1 MMATMIFVISILTM
15 LQFFVSYSRSLI
27 AESRG
32 HELSEQAREIC
43 GLTAKTAAG
52 DQFRRLSELIALCP
66 ESGGNGNNKL
76 MVVSA
81 YFHLLGL
88 LRRLSEWTIPSA
100 TAWIEA
106 ERSGCAYVAA
116 VVLDRRIAYNR
127 MIVAQQ
133 ASHSI

>member
-1 MMATMIFVISILTM
+1 MIAGMIFVISILTL

-27 AESRG
+27 AESRD
-32 HELSEQAREIC
+32 HELSEHAREIC
-43 GLTAKTAAG
+43 GVTARTVAG

-66 ESGGNGNNKL
+66 ESGGDGNKL
-76 MVVSA
+76 IVVSA

-88 LRRLSEWTIPSA
+88 VRRLSEWTIPSA

-106 ERSGCAYVAA
+106 ERGGCAYAAA

-127 MIVAQQ
+127 MIMARQ
-133 ASHSI
+133 ASHLI

>member
-1 MMATMIFVISILTM
+1 MMAGMIFVISILTL

-43 GLTAKTAAG
+43 GLTARTAAG
-52 DQFRRLSELIALCP
+52 DQFRRLSELITLCP
-66 ESGGNGNNKL
+66 ESGGNGNKL

-88 LRRLSEWTIPSA
+88 LRRLSEWTIPSV

-106 ERSGCAYVAA
+106 ERGGCAYVAA

-127 MIVAQQ
+127 MIVARQ

>member
-1 MMATMIFVISILTM
+1 MMATMIFVISILTL

-32 HELSEQAREIC
+32 HELSEEAREIC
-43 GLTAKTAAG
+43 GLTARTVAG

-66 ESGGNGNNKL
+66 ESGGNGNKL
-76 MVVSA
+76 LVVSA

-88 LRRLSEWTIPSA
+88 LRRVSEWTIPSA

>member
-1 MMATMIFVISILTM
+1 MMAGMIFVISILTL

-32 HELSEQAREIC
+32 HELSEEACEIC
-43 GLTAKTAAG
+43 GLTARTAAG

-66 ESGGNGNNKL
+66 ESGGNGNKL

-81 YFHLLGL
+81 YFHLLGF
-88 LRRLSEWTIPSA
+88 LRPLSEWTIPSA

-106 ERSGCAYVAA
+106 ERGGCAYLAA

-127 MIVAQQ
+127 MIVARQ

>member
-1 MMATMIFVISILTM
+1 MMAAMIFVISILTL

-43 GLTAKTAAG
+43 GLTARTVAG

-66 ESGGNGNNKL
+66 ESGGNGNTL

-81 YFHLLGL
+81 YFHLLGFL
-88 LRRLSEWTIPSA
+88 HRLSEWTIPSA

-106 ERSGCAYVAA
+106 ERGGCAYAAA

-133 ASHSI
+133 ASHSV

>member
-1 MMATMIFVISILTM
+1 MMAAMIFVISILTL

-32 HELSEQAREIC
+32 QELSEQAREIC
-43 GLTAKTAAG
+43 GLTARTAAG
-52 DQFRRLSELIALCP
+52 EQFRRLSELIALCP
-66 ESGGNGNNKL
+66 ESGGNGNKL
-76 MVVSA
+76 LVVSA

-100 TAWIEA
+100 TAWIET
-106 ERSGCAYVAA
+106 ERGGCAYVAA

-127 MIVAQQ
+127 MIVARQ
-133 ASHSI
+133 ASHSV

>member
-1 MMATMIFVISILTM
+1 MIAGLIFVISFLTM

-27 AESRG
+27 AVSRG

-43 GLTAKTAAG
+43 GLTARTAAG

-66 ESGGNGNNKL
+66 ESGGDGNTL
-76 MVVSA
+76 LVVSA
-81 YFHLLGL
+81 YFHLLGY

-100 TAWIEA
+100 TAWIET
-106 ERSGCAYVAA
+106 ERGGCAYAAA

-127 MIVAQQ
+127 AILAQQ
-133 ASHSI
+133 ASHLI

>member
-1 MMATMIFVISILTM
+1 MMATMIFVISILTL

-32 HELSEQAREIC
+32 HELSEEAREIC
-43 GLTAKTAAG
+43 GLTARTAAG

-66 ESGGNGNNKL
+66 ESGGNGNKL

-81 YFHLLGL
+81 YFHLLGF

-100 TAWIEA
+100 TKWIEA
-106 ERSGCAYVAA
+106 ERGGCAYVAA

>member
-1 MMATMIFVISILTM
+1 MMAAMIFVISILTL

-66 ESGGNGNNKL
+66 ESGSDGSTL
-76 MVVSA
+76 LVVSA
-81 YFHLLGL
+81 YFHLLDGL
-88 LRRLSEWTIPSA
+88 RHLSGWTIPSA
-100 TAWIEA
+100 KAWIES
-106 ERSGCAYVAA
+106 ERGGCAYAAA

-127 MIVAQQ
+127 MIMAQQ
-133 ASHSI
+133 TSRSI

>member
-1 MMATMIFVISILTM
+1 MMATMIFVISILTL

-32 HELSEQAREIC
+32 HELSDEAREIC
-43 GLTAKTAAG
+43 GLTARTAAG

-66 ESGGNGNNKL
+66 ESGGNGNKL

-88 LRRLSEWTIPSA
+88 LRRVSEWTIPSA
-100 TAWIEA
+100 TSWIEA

-133 ASHSI
+133 SSHSI